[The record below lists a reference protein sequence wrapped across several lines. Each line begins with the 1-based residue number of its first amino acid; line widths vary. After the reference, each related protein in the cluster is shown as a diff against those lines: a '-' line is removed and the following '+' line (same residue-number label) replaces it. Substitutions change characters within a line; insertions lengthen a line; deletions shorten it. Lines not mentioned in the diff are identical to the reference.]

1 MQYAT
6 LHAAPEP
13 SIRHGMETISESEVF
28 FLVALSASEESSLK
42 ELRWDLEKWDCADI
56 DVTKVIKS
64 LINDGT
70 LLLAER
76 IEFDF
81 QYYSKNESITL
92 SETWATTESMSTV
105 LYLTDAGSRRWEI
118 DDWGIT
124 TKRAQHLMFGGNGN
138 VRRVR

>member
-1 MQYAT
+1 
-6 LHAAPEP
+6 
-13 SIRHGMETISESEVF
+13 METISESEVF

-42 ELRWDLEKWDCADI
+42 ELRWDLEKWNCDNI

-70 LLLAER
+70 LLLTER
-76 IEFDF
+76 IEDDF
-81 QYYSKNESITL
+81 HDYSKNKSIEL
-92 SETWATTESMSTV
+92 SETWATTESMNTV
-105 LYLTDAGSRRWEI
+105 LYLTEAGYSRWET

-138 VRRVR
+138 VQRVK